1 MKKILALVLAVMM
14 VMSLSVTAFA
24 VGNGESDSTDVKAT
38 YNSGA
43 DAGKIYSVDISWSGM
58 SFTYTDAD
66 TIWDAATH
74 TYVATSEPYWSE
86 GTITVTN
93 HSNDAIT
100 ATASYTAVE
109 EYKDITMTFSAES
122 VTVATADNGVDG
134 AAGTAVTETITV
146 KPEGALAEGVTD
158 VKIGTITVK
167 IS

>member
-1 MKKILALVLAVMM
+1 MKKIISLALALVM
-14 VMSLSVTAFA
+14 VLSLSATVFA
-24 VGNGESDSTDVKAT
+24 VGNGESSSTDVKAT

-43 DAGKIYSVDISWSGM
+43 DAGKIYSVDITWSGM

-66 TIWDAATH
+66 TVWDPATH
-74 TYVATSEPYWSE
+74 TYVPTSEPYWSE

-100 ATASYTAVE
+100 ATAAYAAE
-109 EYKDITMTFSAES
+109 EAYKDIAMTFSAAS

-146 KPEGALAEGVTD
+146 KPEGALAEGIAD
-158 VKIGTITVK
+158 VKIGTITIT

>member
-1 MKKILALVLAVMM
+1 MKKIISLILALVMI
-14 VMSLSVTAFA
+14 MSLSVTAYA
-24 VGNGESDSTDVKAT
+24 VGSGESSSTDVKAT

-43 DAGKIYSVDISWSGM
+43 DAGKIYSVDISWTGM

-74 TYVATSEPYWSE
+74 TYVPTSEPYWSE

-93 HSNDAIT
+93 HSNDTVT
-100 ATASYTAVE
+100 ASASYTAE
-109 EYKDITMTFSAES
+109 AGYENIAMTFSSAS

-146 KPEGALAEGVTD
+146 KPEGALAEGVAD
-158 VKIGTITVK
+158 VKIGTITIT